1 MAEIDLLKFYPKS
14 NRKFFY
20 KKRRKLSGSG
30 YIALDRD
37 QFTDEDLMIEYSLIT
52 KAREFGYEYFDGDR
66 IYGYGGYTYDK
77 KYWEKTAK
85 YLLEYYAIKDGMKV
99 LDIGCAKGF
108 LLYEI
113 KKANPTLQVYGVD
126 ISKYAIANAK
136 EEVKADLINAS
147 ADNLPFEDN
156 FFDLVI
162 SINTIDH
169 LDMEGCAKA
178 LKEIE
183 RVKKKNS
190 FITVNSWF
198 TPTQKDNIL
207 AWNLVSKTIM
217 GAKEWESFFAD
228 NKYTGDYYWFI
239 AD

>member
-1 MAEIDLLKFYPKS
+1 MAEVDLLKFYPKS

-37 QFTDEDLMIEYSLIT
+37 QFTDEDLMVEYSMIT

-66 IYGYGGYTYDK
+66 IYGYGGYTYNK

-85 YLLEYYAIKDGMKV
+85 YLLEYYAIKDGMKI

-113 KKANPTLQVYGVD
+113 KKLNPTLQVYGVD

-136 EEVKADLINAS
+136 EEVKSNLTNGS
-147 ADNLPFEDN
+147 ADNLPFEDH

-169 LDMEGCAKA
+169 LDTEGCAKA
-178 LKEIE
+178 LHEIE
-183 RVKKKNS
+183 RVKKSNS
-190 FITVNSWF
+190 FITVNSWL
-198 TPTQKDNIL
+198 TPAQKENIL

-217 GAKEWESFFAD
+217 SAEEWKNFFSA

>member
-1 MAEIDLLKFYPKS
+1 MGEVDLLKFYPKS

-30 YIALDRD
+30 YMSLDRNR
-37 QFTDEDLMIEYSLIT
+37 FTDEDLMVEYTMIT

-66 IYGYGGYTYDK
+66 VYGYGGYNYDK
-77 KYWEKTAK
+77 KYWEKTAR
-85 YLLEYYAIKDGMKV
+85 YLLEYYDIKDGMNI
-99 LDIGCAKGF
+99 LDVGCAKGF

-113 KKANPTLQVYGVD
+113 KKINPTLKIYGVD
-126 ISKYAIANAK
+126 ISKYAIEHAK
-136 EEVKADLINAS
+136 EEVKENLVNAS
-147 ADNLPFEDN
+147 ADKLPFKDN
-156 FFDLVI
+156 YFDLVI

-169 LDMEGCAKA
+169 LDKEGCAKA
-178 LKEIE
+178 LQEIE
-183 RVKKKNS
+183 RVKKEKS

-198 TPTQKDNIL
+198 TPAQKENIL

-217 GAKEWESFFAD
+217 EVEEWKTFFEK
-228 NKYTGDYYWFI
+228 NNYTGDYYWFI